1 MTEKKLT
8 IVIPSNNVKERVY
21 TCNVL
26 FGELLR
32 IDFDV
37 RVDKNVI
44 NTIIEG
50 ADKKVCIED
59 HFFNKF
65 PEDLSYLKKEN
76 VPVQGG
82 FFHDFNGKSIPIV
95 FGTDKLETHD
105 DEIICG
111 LDVIA
116 SSFFM
121 LSRWEEFVQGRQE
134 YGKCDEQLLFSVR
147 NNLCSI
153 PLVHLY
159 EELLAKLLFGSND
172 YLANNRTF
180 SIKPTHDVDRCYL
193 TGWGELL
200 SNVKKIRKGGN
211 KKKARKLLSDFI
223 WYKFFKPDPFNT
235 FKYFCSCA
243 DSFGVK
249 DSFFFKCCEKNELG
263 FTYTINE
270 DRVMRE
276 LEVPHKTGHILG
288 FHPSE
293 STFNNTEQFK
303 RELQRLKSVKNNETI
318 CGRNHGLYCNTVTYR
333 QWEDAGTEYVSNY
346 GFQHRFGYRCGI
358 AVRFPLF
365 DIYERRQL
373 KLYELPFVIMDT
385 VMYRNHPDID
395 LVLGEIKEIVA
406 DVIKYNGE
414 LCLNWHTNVFNMPE
428 MRKYK
433 KVYKFIFNYAKNEM
447 AKKRMHI

>member
-1 MTEKKLT
+1 MIEKKLT
-8 IVIPSNNVKERVY
+8 IVIPSNNVKERIY

-32 IDFDV
+32 VGFDI
-37 RVDKNVI
+37 RVDENEI
-44 NTIIEG
+44 NTIIVGGE
-50 ADKKVCIED
+50 KKVCIED
-59 HFFNKF
+59 HFFNRF
-65 PEDLSYLKKEN
+65 PADLSYLKKEN
-76 VPVQGG
+76 IPVQCT
-82 FFHDFNGKSIPIV
+82 FFHDLNGESIPIV
-95 FGTDKLETHD
+95 FGIDKLETHD

-111 LDVIA
+111 LDIIA

-121 LSRWEEFVQGRQE
+121 LSRWEEYVQGRQE

-159 EELLAKLLFGSND
+159 EVLLANLLCG
-172 YLANNRTF
+172 LNNYSATNRSF
-180 SIKPTHDVDRCYL
+180 KIKPTHDVDRCYL

-200 SNVKKIRKGGN
+200 SNVKSIFKAGN

-223 WYKFFKPDPFNT
+223 WYKLFKPEPFNT

-243 DSFGVK
+243 DSFGIK
-249 DSFFFKCCEKNELG
+249 DSFFFKCCEDNEPGL
-263 FTYTINE
+263 TYTINE
-270 DRVMRE
+270 DRVKQE
-276 LEVPHKTGHILG
+276 LKVPIELGHVIG

-303 RELQRLKSVKNNETI
+303 KELFRLHGATNNVTV
-318 CGRNHGLYCNTVTYR
+318 CGRNHGLYCNTITYK
-333 QWEDAGTEYVSNY
+333 QWEDAGAEYVSNF

-365 DIYERRQL
+365 DVYERRQL

-385 VMYRNHPDID
+385 VMYRNHPEIE
-395 LVLGEIKEIVA
+395 LVLDEIKEIVD
-406 DVIKYNGE
+406 DVINYNGE
-414 LCLNWHTNVFNMPE
+414 LCLNWHTNVFYMPE

-433 KVYKFIFNYAKNEM
+433 KVYKFIFNYANNEM
-447 AKKRMHI
+447 AKKRMHF